1 MAATTNGDA
10 AAAVLDDIKPP
21 QGVVLPPKEFKTIL
35 EKTAGFV
42 ARNGIAF
49 EDRIKEKEKNNPK
62 FSFLNTNDP
71 YNPFYLWRLSEIKQG
86 RGTAV
91 AAGRVGEPAAPE
103 QKPAGPPKPPDF
115 QFSARMPNISAQD
128 LEVVK
133 LTALFVAKNGRQFMT
148 ALSQREAGNYQF
160 DFLRPNH
167 SLHNFF
173 QHLIDQYS
181 MLLRA
186 GGIDGEGG
194 RVQQE
199 RMAELQRNID
209 DKYHVLTRAKQRAEW
224 LKHQEDEKQKKEEE
238 EEKERISYAQIDWH
252 DFVVV
257 ETVVFTEADDQA
269 NLPPPTSLSDLQYAS
284 LEQKAKISVSANLRI
299 EEAMPGEEDHVYN
312 GYPTQPAQPAQPTYN
327 LPQHPA
333 YPPQRAPATQ
343 PYQPVQT
350 PTPPQAPYQA
360 APPPRPDGTQ
370 DEEAQRIREREE
382 ARLRMQQAQTEAKG
396 GAAPMKIKEN
406 YVPRAAQRT
415 ANRQGAH
422 TALCPNCKQQ
432 IPMNE
437 LEEHMRIELL
447 DPSWKEQKAKADS
460 RYATTNLTH
469 SDVAN
474 NLKRFASQRGD
485 LFDGVTG
492 QPLTEEELARRKRA
506 AMNSYDGNL
515 EGRSQAHI
523 NHMQSVNVDE
533 QIARIHQRFAKEKEQ
548 QQSQGQ
554 GR

>member
-1 MAATTNGDA
+1 M
-10 AAAVLDDIKPP
+10 L
-21 QGVVLPPKEFKTIL
+21 TIRS
-35 EKTAGFV
+35 TQH
-42 ARNGIAF
+42 I
-49 EDRIKEKEKNNPK
+49 DRIREKEKNNPK
-62 FSFLNTNDP
+62 FSFLSNTDP
-71 YNPFYLWRLSEIKQG
+71 YNPFYLWRLSEIKEG

-91 AAGRVGEPAAPE
+91 AAGRVGEAAAPVPE
-103 QKPAGPPKPPDF
+103 KPAGPPKPPDF

-194 RVQQE
+194 KVQQE
-199 RMAELQRNID
+199 RIAELQHNVD
-209 DKYHVLTRAKQRAEW
+209 DKYHILTRAKQRAEW

-238 EEKERISYAQIDWH
+238 EEKERITYAQVDWH

-284 LEQKAKISVSANLRI
+284 LEQKARVSVSASLRI
-299 EEAMPGEEDHVYN
+299 EEAMPDDEDHSYN
-312 GYPTQPAQPAQPTYN
+312 GYPSQPTYS

-333 YPPQRAPATQ
+333 YPPQQQA
-343 PYQPVQT
+343 YQPVHT
-350 PTPPQAPYQA
+350 PTPPQAAYRM
-360 APPPRPDGTQ
+360 APPPPPPNGTTRE
-370 DEEAQRIREREE
+370 DEEARKIREREE
-382 ARLRMQQAQTEAKG
+382 ARLRMQQAQAEAKG
-396 GAAPMKIKEN
+396 GATPMKIKDN

-415 ANRQGAH
+415 AHRQGAAQQM
-422 TALCPNCKQQ
+422 ALCPNCKQQ
-432 IPMNE
+432 VPMGE

-447 DPSWKEQKAKADS
+447 DPSWKEQKAKSDS
-460 RYATTNLTH
+460 RYATTNLSH

-492 QPLTEEELARRKRA
+492 QPITEEEAARRKRA
-506 AMNSYDGNL
+506 AINSYDGNL
-515 EGRSQAHI
+515 EGRSQAHVA
-523 NHMQSVNVDE
+523 HLQSVNVDE
-533 QIARIHQRFAKEKEQ
+533 QIARIHQRFAKDKEQ
-548 QQSQGQ
+548 AAAQAAAAGAAPGAQQGQ
-554 GR
+554 GGQ

>member
-1 MAATTNGDA
+1 MAADTNGDS
-10 AAAVLDDIKPP
+10 AAVLDDIKPP
-21 QGVVLPPKEFKTIL
+21 QGIVLPPKEFRTIL

-49 EDRIKEKEKNNPK
+49 EDRVREKEKNNPK
-62 FSFLNTNDP
+62 FSFLSNADP
-71 YNPFYLWRLSEIKQG
+71 YNPYYLWRLSEIKEG

-91 AAGRVGEPAAPE
+91 AAGRTGEAAAVVE

-194 RVQQE
+194 KVQQE
-199 RMAELQRNID
+199 RIAELQHNID
-209 DKYHVLTRAKQRAEW
+209 DKYHILTRARQRAEW

-238 EEKERISYAQIDWH
+238 EEKERLSYAQIDWH

-269 NLPPPTSLSDLQYAS
+269 NLPPPTSLSELQYAS

-299 EEAMPGEEDHVYN
+299 EEAMPTDDDNAYG
-312 GYPTQPAQPAQPTYN
+312 GYAQPSNYN
-327 LPQHPA
+327 LPHHPA
-333 YPPQRAPATQ
+333 QQGQRLPGAQPPGPQNA
-343 PYQPVQT
+343 YQM
-350 PTPPQAPYQA
+350 
-360 APPPRPDGTQ
+360 APPPRPAGTQ
-370 DEEAQRIREREE
+370 EDEEAQRIREREE
-382 ARLRMQQAQTEAKG
+382 ARLRMQHAQAEAKG

-406 YVPRAAQRT
+406 YVPRAAARA
-415 ANRQGAH
+415 ANRQG
-422 TALCPNCKQQ
+422 TQMALCPNCHQQ

-437 LEEHMRIELL
+437 LEAHMRIELL
-447 DPSWKEQKAKADS
+447 DPQWKEQKAKAES
-460 RYATTNLTH
+460 RYATTNLSH

-492 QPLTEEELARRKRA
+492 QPISEEEMARRKRA
-506 AMNSYDGNL
+506 ALNSFDGNP
-515 EGRSQAHI
+515 EGRNQAHM

-533 QIARIHQRFAKEKEQ
+533 QIARIHQRFAKDNQ
-548 QQSQGQ
+548 QGH
-554 GR
+554 

>member
-1 MAATTNGDA
+1 MAATNGDA
-10 AAAVLDDIKPP
+10 TVLDDIKPP
-21 QGVVLPPKEFKTIL
+21 QGIVLPPKEFRNIL

-42 ARNGIAF
+42 ARNGLSF
-49 EDRIKEKEKNNPK
+49 EDRIREKEKHNPK
-62 FSFLNTNDP
+62 FSFLSNADP
-71 YNPFYLWRLSEIKQG
+71 YNPFYLWRLSEIKEG

-91 AAGRVGEPAAPE
+91 AAGRAGEAAVAVETKPE
-103 QKPAGPPKPPDF
+103 GPPKPPDF

-186 GGIDGEGG
+186 GGTDGEGG
-194 RVQQE
+194 KVQQE
-199 RMAELQRNID
+199 RIAELRRNVD
-209 DKYHVLTRAKQRAEW
+209 DKFHILTRAKQRAEW
-224 LKHQEDEKQKKEEE
+224 LKHQEDEKQKKEED
-238 EEKERISYAQIDWH
+238 EEKERLSYAQIDWH

-269 NLPPPTSLSDLQYAS
+269 NLPPPTNLSELQYAS

-299 EEAMPGEEDHVYN
+299 EEAMPTDDDNVYN
-312 GYPTQPAQPAQPTYN
+312 GYGAQPNYNLPHHPAQPVQP
-327 LPQHPA
+327 HPSI
-333 YPPQRAPATQ
+333 
-343 PYQPVQT
+343 
-350 PTPPQAPYQA
+350 PTHPQAAYHTT
-360 APPPRPDGTQ
+360 PPPRPNGIQ
-370 DEEAQRIREREE
+370 EDEEAHRIREREE
-382 ARLRMQQAQTEAKG
+382 ARMRMQHAQAEAKG

-406 YVPRAAQRT
+406 YVPRAAARA
-415 ANRQGAH
+415 ANRQGIQM
-422 TALCPNCKQQ
+422 ALCPNCHQQ

-437 LEEHMRIELL
+437 LEAHMRIELL
-447 DPSWKEQKAKADS
+447 DPQWKEQKAKADS

-474 NLKRFASQRGD
+474 NLKRFASQRSD

-492 QPLTEEELARRKRA
+492 QPISEEEAARRKRTA
-506 AMNSYDGNL
+506 LNSFDGNPDS
-515 EGRSQAHI
+515 RNQAHM
-523 NHMQSVNVDE
+523 NHMPNVNVDE
-533 QIARIHQRFAKEKEQ
+533 QIARIHQKFAKDNQ
-548 QQSQGQ
+548 Q

>member
-1 MAATTNGDA
+1 MAATTNGD

-21 QGVVLPPKEFKTIL
+21 QGVVLPPKEFRTIL

-42 ARNGIAF
+42 ARNGITF
-49 EDRIKEKEKNNPK
+49 EDRIREREKHNPK
-62 FSFLNTNDP
+62 FSFLSNADP
-71 YNPFYLWRLSEIKQG
+71 YNPFYLWRLSEIKEG

-91 AAGRVGEPAAPE
+91 AAGRADEAAAPVE
-103 QKPAGPPKPPDF
+103 AKPAGPPKPPDF

-148 ALSQREAGNYQF
+148 TLSQRETGNYQF

-194 RVQQE
+194 KVQQE
-199 RMAELQRNID
+199 RVAELQRNID
-209 DKYHVLTRAKQRAEW
+209 DKFHVLARAKQRAEW
-224 LKHQEDEKQKKEEE
+224 LKHQETEKQKKEEE
-238 EEKERISYAQIDWH
+238 AEKEKMSYQQIDWH

-257 ETVVFTEADDQA
+257 ETVLFTDADDQA
-269 NLPPPTSLSDLQYAS
+269 NLPPPTSLNDLQYAS
-284 LEQKAKISVSANLRI
+284 LEQKARSSVSANLRI
-299 EEAMPGEEDHVYN
+299 EEGFPSEEDSNFN
-312 GYPTQPAQPAQPTYN
+312 GYAAQANYN
-327 LPQHPA
+327 LPQHPS
-333 YPPQRAPATQ
+333 YPPQPMVGVQ
-343 PYQPVQT
+343 PTYQPQQM
-350 PTPPQAPYQA
+350 PPPQLAYHM
-360 APPPRPDGTQ
+360 APPPRSNGMQ
-370 DEEAQRIREREE
+370 EDEESQRIREREE
-382 ARLRMQQAQTEAKG
+382 ARARMQQAQAEAKG
-396 GAAPMKIKEN
+396 RAAPMKIKEN
-406 YVPRAAQRT
+406 YVPRAAARA
-415 ANRQGAH
+415 ANRQGTQ
-422 TALCPNCKQQ
+422 TALCPNCKEQ

-447 DPSWKEQKAKADS
+447 DPQWKEQKAKSES
-460 RYATTNLTH
+460 RYATTNLSH
-469 SDVAN
+469 ADMAN

-492 QPLTEEELARRKRA
+492 QPINEEEASRRKRA
-506 AMNSYDGNL
+506 ALNSFDGNL
-515 EGRSQAHI
+515 EGRSQAHV
-523 NHMQSVNVDE
+523 NHLQSVNVDE

-548 QQSQGQ
+548 GL
-554 GR
+554 